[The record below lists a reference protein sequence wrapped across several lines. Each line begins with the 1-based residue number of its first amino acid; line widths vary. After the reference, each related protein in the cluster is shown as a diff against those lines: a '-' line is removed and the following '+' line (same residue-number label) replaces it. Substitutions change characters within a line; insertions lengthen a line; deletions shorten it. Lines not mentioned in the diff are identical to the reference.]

1 MKTFRRDEGFTLVE
15 LMVVVLIIGILVAI
29 AVPVFLN
36 ARASAEI
43 KSCQANQRTINGAV
57 QTAIANGGTAPTAA
71 GDVDVAQVA
80 GGWGVFLVGGTAP
93 SIKTVPHCPLGTAT
107 TNEYHVSATGTVDGD
122 KGAVGWS
129 LSNGTSHQ
137 LP

>member
-1 MKTFRRDEGFTLVE
+1 
-15 LMVVVLIIGILVAI
+15 MVVVLIIGILVAI

-57 QTAIANGGTAPTAA
+57 QTAIANGGTAPVAA
-71 GDVDVAQVA
+71 GAVHTATDTS
-80 GGWGVFLVGGTAP
+80 WGQFLVGGTAP
-93 SIKTVPHCPLGTAT
+93 SIKTIPHCPLGTAAA
-107 TNEYHVSATGTVDGD
+107 NEYWVLATGTCGGD
-122 KGAVGWS
+122 QGAATWAS
-129 LSNGTSHQ
+129 SNGTSHR